1 MRPVICAPLG
11 ITTLPSS
18 WTGVARLAANVSP
31 TLFLSVAS
39 VWPTVALISVPFGTV
54 TIAAGC
60 GALVAAAG
68 FAGSAFLAVLA
79 GSLVAVFEQPARVKT
94 AAAAKASQRFRCTWE
109 WNISNLQR
117 GTFGVNGV
125 RWLVGP
131 IPRLQIEL
139 ETAGTLLSLN
149 PTESGRWS
157 PRPFRTRVSY
167 PAPAYRPVRRS
178 VHSLYGALP
187 YLTRFGCRAPI
198 DLTNRQKINGLLRQ
212 TR

>member
-1 MRPVICAPLG
+1 RFSRKGGMVEVSYHSPFRP
-11 ITTLPSS
+11 
-18 WTGVARLAANVSP
+18 RLLLLRFEMFHSQVYRN
-31 TLFLSVAS
+31 LWL
-39 VWPTVALISVPFGTV
+39 ALET
-54 TIAAGC
+54 A
-60 GALVAAAG
+60 
-68 FAGSAFLAVLA
+68 AVLTLS
-79 GSLVAVFEQPARVKT
+79 G
-94 AAAAKASQRFRCTWE
+94 QRFRYTWE
-109 WNISNLQR
+109 WNISHLQR

-178 VHSLYGALP
+178 VHSL
-187 YLTRFGCRAPI
+187 
-198 DLTNRQKINGLLRQ
+198 
-212 TR
+212 